1 MIVKSVRSF
10 SSCLASEYQSMRGE
24 LPVDT
29 ASDIHLVG
37 GLKILLEY
45 LWKDDYHDFDE
56 RMRV

>member
-1 MIVKSVRSF
+1 
-10 SSCLASEYQSMRGE
+10 MRGE